1 MRQSF
6 RATRGGRGKNAGK
19 GFAVLTRGDLLE
31 DPVGAEVEEAVG
43 VEAGAM
49 HGHRVLQNANDSS
62 QTLTISSFTRHNE

>member
-43 VEAGAM
+43 VEAGAV
-49 HGHRVLQNANDSS
+49 HGHRVLQDVNLVAVTHSRNLFQ
-62 QTLTISSFTRHNE
+62 QTT